1 MKLATRMTLAL
12 GSCALVLFG
21 GAGWVQLYYEERDL
35 RAVAQNETLL
45 LGRSL
50 QTAFENALRDKQLED
65 VRETLEDLALVDSS
79 VAVFV
84 YGAEG
89 QLLGASAHAKPLQAG
104 VRVEKQA
111 RASHEPVIE
120 FVPKHNPDI
129 LRLRLGLAV
138 ESTLGT
144 PYVVLEKTLAELQRD
159 LSATRRNIW
168 LTTLLYVLATAALTF
183 FLMRRYVGRPLWR
196 MVSNMKRVRAGD
208 LSIPPVVSQGDEVG
222 EAQKEFEHLVKD
234 LEAARASADQE
245 FEARRHMERALQ
257 NAEKLIALGHLSAVM
272 AHEIGS
278 PLQILEGRARA
289 LEKHA
294 DDAAATRRVAAMLV
308 AQTERITRL
317 VSQMRSITQRPPAM
331 RTQVDAHA
339 SVSAVVALLELEA
352 RRRQVEIRVT
362 CSGSTQVFVDADQLQ
377 QISLNLLRN
386 ALDASPPKSTVHVH
400 LGGDDELFSVEISD
414 EGPGIPEADRPHL
427 FEAFFT
433 TKAER
438 GGSGLGLSVVKSLV
452 QENGGTVEFVEDTSP
467 GPGPGPSSGC
477 VVRVTLPRH
486 ELP

>member
-21 GAGWVQLYYEERDL
+21 GAGWLQLYNEEKDL
-35 RAVAQNETLL
+35 RAVAQNEALL

-50 QTAFENALRDKQLED
+50 QTAFENALRDQQLED

-84 YGAEG
+84 YGADG
-89 QLLGASAHAKPLQAG
+89 QLMGASAHAKPSQAG
-104 VRVEKQA
+104 LHVAKQA

-120 FVPKHNPDI
+120 FLPEHKPET
-129 LRLRLGLAV
+129 LRLSLGLAV
-138 ESTLGT
+138 ESALGT
-144 PYVVLEKTLAELQRD
+144 PFVVLEKTLVELQRD
-159 LSATRRNIW
+159 LSVTRRNIW
-168 LTTLLYVLATAALTF
+168 LTTLLYVLATASLTF
-183 FLMRRYVGRPLWR
+183 VLMRHYVGLPLWR

-208 LSIPPVVSQGDEVG
+208 LSISPEVSQGDEVG
-222 EAQKEFEHLVKD
+222 EAKKEFEYLVKD
-234 LEAARASADQE
+234 LEAARASADKE

-257 NAEKLIALGHLSAVM
+257 NAEKLITLGHLSAVM

-294 DDAAATRRVAAMLV
+294 DDAAATRRIAAMLV
-308 AQTERITRL
+308 TQTERITRL
-317 VSQMRSITQRPPAM
+317 VSQMRSITKRPPTM
-331 RTQVDAHA
+331 RALVDAHT
-339 SVSAVVALLELEA
+339 SVLAVVALLELEA

-362 CSGSTQVFVDADQLQ
+362 CRGRIQVFVDADQLQ
-377 QISLNLLRN
+377 QISLNLIRN
-386 ALDASPPKSTVHVH
+386 ALDASPPQSTVHVN
-400 LGGDDELFSVEISD
+400 LGGDEELFLLEISD

-433 TKAER
+433 TKADR
-438 GGSGLGLSVVKSLV
+438 GVSGLGLSVVKSLV
-452 QENGGTVEFVEDTSP
+452 QENGGKVAFVEGT
-467 GPGPGPSSGC
+467 SSGC
-477 VVRVTLPRH
+477 VVRVTLPRQ
-486 ELP
+486 ES